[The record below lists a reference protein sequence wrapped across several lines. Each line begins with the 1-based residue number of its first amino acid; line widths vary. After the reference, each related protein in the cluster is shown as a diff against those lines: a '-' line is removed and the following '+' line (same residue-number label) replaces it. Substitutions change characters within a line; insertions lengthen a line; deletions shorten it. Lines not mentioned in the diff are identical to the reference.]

1 MRTIVTLTPNPAIDG
16 ASEADTVR
24 PIHKVRTTNER
35 YDPGGGGINVAR
47 VVHELGGE
55 MLAIYMGGGATGA
68 VLDDLLDRRALPR
81 RRVPIA
87 DHTRISHS
95 VFERSRGLEYRFVPD
110 GPLVTEAEWRACL
123 AALEELRADYLVL
136 SGSLPRGVPDD
147 FYCRAAQVATR
158 AGAKIVLDT
167 SGEPLRATLEAGGLE
182 LVKPSLGEFRKLVGD
197 TLESAAAQDA
207 AALEIVRSG
216 RVRLLAVTMG
226 GEGALLAGKEGVL
239 RLKPPDAVVRSAV
252 GAGDSFVGAM
262 TFALARGWAP
272 ESAFAYGVAA
282 GTAATL
288 RPGTQLCS
296 KPDVERLY
304 AQIRERGRAS
314 ERTPTSAS

>member
-1 MRTIVTLTPNPAIDG
+1 MPLMPAIVTLTPNPAIDG
-16 ASEADTVR
+16 ASEAETVR

-47 VVHELGGE
+47 VVQELGGDA
-55 MLAIYMGGGATGA
+55 LAIYMAGGATGA

-110 GPLVTEAEWRACL
+110 GPLVTEPEWQACL
-123 AALEELRADYLVL
+123 ATLQDTTADYLVL

-147 FYCRAAQVATR
+147 FYRRAAKLAAERR
-158 AGAKIVLDT
+158 AKVVLDT
-167 SGEPLRATLEAGGLE
+167 SGEALRASVAAGGLE
-182 LVKPSLGEFRKLVGD
+182 LVKPSFGEFQKLVGQSLD
-197 TLESAAAQDA
+197 SAAAQDA
-207 AALEIVRSG
+207 AAREIVRSG
-216 RVRLLAVTMG
+216 SVRLLAVTLG
-226 GEGALLAGKEGVL
+226 GEGALLATRDGVL
-239 RLKPPDAVVRSAV
+239 RLKPPDVAVRSAV

-262 TFALARGWAP
+262 SLGLSKGWAP
-272 ESAFAYGVAA
+272 QDAFAFGVAA

-296 KPDVERLY
+296 KGDVERLY
-304 AQIRERGRAS
+304 AQIRDPGNRPQSSR
-314 ERTPTSAS
+314 

>member
-1 MRTIVTLTPNPAIDG
+1 MPAIVTLTPNPAIDG
-16 ASEADTVR
+16 ASEAETVR

-47 VVHELGGE
+47 VVQELGGE
-55 MLAIYMGGGATGA
+55 ALAIYMAGGATGA
-68 VLDDLLDRRALPR
+68 VLDDLLDRRALPH

-110 GPLVTEAEWRACL
+110 GPLVTATEWQACL
-123 AALEELRADYLVL
+123 AALDDTKADYLVL

-147 FYCRAAQVATR
+147 FYCRAANIA
-158 AGAKIVLDT
+158 AKGGAKIVLDT
-167 SGEPLRATLEAGGLE
+167 SGAALRATMATGGLE
-182 LVKPSLGEFRKLVGD
+182 LVKPSLGEFQKLVGRS
-197 TLESAAAQDA
+197 LESAAAQDA
-207 AALEIVRSG
+207 AALDIVRS
-216 RVRLLAVTMG
+216 RSVRLLAVTMG
-226 GEGALLAGKEGVL
+226 GDGALLATADGVL
-239 RLKPPDAVVRSAV
+239 RLKPPDATVKSAV

-262 TFALARGWAP
+262 TFALNQGWAS
-272 ESAFAYGVAA
+272 EDAFAYGVAA

-296 KPDVERLY
+296 KADVERLY
-304 AQIRERGRAS
+304 AQLGQQDRAREGHA
-314 ERTPTSAS
+314 

>member
-1 MRTIVTLTPNPAIDG
+1 MIVTLTPNPAIDG
-16 ASEADTVR
+16 ASEAETVR

-47 VVHELGGE
+47 VVQELGGE
-55 MLAIYMGGGATGA
+55 TLAVYMAGGATGA
-68 VLDDLLDRRALPR
+68 VLDDLLDRRNLRR

-95 VFERSRGLEYRFVPD
+95 VFERSRGLEYRFVPE

-123 AALEELRADYLVL
+123 VAVEDLNADYLVL

-147 FYCRAAQVATR
+147 FYCRVAQVAVR
-158 AGAKIVLDT
+158 AGAKVVLDT
-167 SGEPLRATLEAGGLE
+167 SGEALRATLGAGGIE
-182 LVKPSLGEFRKLVGD
+182 LVKPSLGEFRKLIGSS
-197 TLESAAAQDA
+197 LESAAAQDA

-216 RVRLLAVTMG
+216 CVRLLAVTMG
-226 GEGALLAGKEGVL
+226 GEGALLATRDGVL
-239 RLKPPDAVVRSAV
+239 RLKPPDVTVRSAV

-262 TFALARGWAP
+262 TCALARGWAP
-272 ESAFAYGVAA
+272 DDAFAYGVAA

-304 AQIRERGRAS
+304 AQIRERALAS
-314 ERTPTSAS
+314 RRGPTSA